1 MVCWHSLSWKTVCT
15 SNGEAIW
22 QLTAAVT
29 VWTQASHQC
38 SRWRSMVEFKLMSVS
53 SRNSVLKMLGPL
65 GGGTLN
71 VVAELDG
78 VRSSHSIVSHGVSLK
93 AMLTIPST
101 SGTEVTLVLTGD
113 RGVSMR
119 SLLVKSLSCW
129 WCWCEWW
136 RWPLCTL
143 LYSSLSLFPSS
154 SCPLSSADIFRRDTT
169 SPPRLCGLPSRV
181 SRWLSVI
188 GLAKGS

>member
-1 MVCWHSLSWKTVCT
+1 
-15 SNGEAIW
+15 
-22 QLTAAVT
+22 
-29 VWTQASHQC
+29 
-38 SRWRSMVEFKLMSVS
+38 MVEFKLMSVT

-71 VVAELDG
+71 AVAELGG

-119 SLLVKSLSCW
+119 SLLVKSLSC
-129 WCWCEWW
+129 
-136 RWPLCTL
+136 
-143 LYSSLSLFPSS
+143 
-154 SCPLSSADIFRRDTT
+154 
-169 SPPRLCGLPSRV
+169 
-181 SRWLSVI
+181 
-188 GLAKGS
+188 